1 MAKRNNLN
9 FIAIDLGELPITH
22 CNFLKLK
29 KLQMK
34 RDVNKCTLHNAM
46 VTTEIYCNCFNSCC
60 TSLLSHNIAVF
71 SLSDIRRR
79 LL

>member
-9 FIAIDLGELPITH
+9 FIAIDLGELTITH

-34 RDVNKCTLHNAM
+34 HDASKCMLHNAM
-46 VTTEIYCNCFNSCC
+46 VTTEIYCNYFNSCC

-71 SLSDIRRR
+71 SDIRRR